1 MTCSVCHQPEC
12 PESTDGERPLPG
24 AIPARLANGQG
35 QSRGY
40 GEWIVHPLEAVFL
53 LHRGY
58 AVVDGVRQQV
68 EFLFNEAFV
77 TQIKVEGTF
86 PQQRPPDRFVDC
98 AFTGERLIVPV
109 EEAA

>member
-1 MTCSVCHQPEC
+1 M
-12 PESTDGERPLPG
+12 
-24 AIPARLANGQG
+24 PARLVDGQG

-58 AVVDGVRQQV
+58 AVVDGVRQPV

-77 TQIKVEGTF
+77 TQIRVEGTF
-86 PQQRPPDRFVDC
+86 PQQRPHDEFVDS
-98 AFTGERLIVPV
+98 AFTGERLIVPI
-109 EEAA
+109 EAAA

>member
-1 MTCSVCHQPEC
+1 
-12 PESTDGERPLPG
+12 
-24 AIPARLANGQG
+24 
-35 QSRGY
+35 
-40 GEWIVHPLEAVFL
+40 
-53 LHRGY
+53 
-58 AVVDGVRQQV
+58 VRQKV

-86 PQQRPPDRFVDC
+86 PQQRPADRFVDC